1 MMHAMKNLILVDHPI
16 LRHSLTILRDRN
28 TDSAAFR
35 RTLHEVTRLIAY
47 EASRDLA
54 TSTVE
59 VETPL
64 ARTQSE
70 MMSETPIVVSI
81 MRAGNAMLEG
91 VLSVMPFAAAGH
103 IGIYRDKFI
112 NNTVE
117 YYLKLPQDAKG
128 RRIYLVDPLLGTGDT
143 AVACIDRLNQYETGA
158 ITLICVLCSK
168 PGLEKLFH
176 FHPDARV
183 YALAVEP
190 ELDDRG
196 YLIPGLGDVGA
207 RLYKTV

>member
-1 MMHAMKNLILVDHPI
+1 MKNLILVDHPI
-16 LRHSLTILRDRN
+16 LRHSLTALRDRK

-35 RTLHEVTRLIAY
+35 RHLHEITRLVAY

-54 TSTVE
+54 TGTVE
-59 VETPL
+59 IETPL
-64 ARTQSE
+64 AKTQSE
-70 MMSETPIVVSI
+70 TVSETPIVVSI
-81 MRAGNAMLEG
+81 MRAGNAMLDA

-117 YYLKLPQDAKG
+117 YYLKLPENAKG
-128 RRIYLVDPLLGTGDT
+128 RRIFLVDPLVGTGDT
-143 AVACIDRLNQYETGA
+143 AVACIDRLNTYEVGP
-158 ITLICVLCSK
+158 ITFICVLCSK
-168 PGLEKLFH
+168 PGLEKLCH
-176 FHPDARV
+176 FHPHVTV

-190 ELDDRG
+190 ELNGEG

-207 RLYKTV
+207 RLYQTI

>member
-1 MMHAMKNLILVDHPI
+1 MKNLILVDHPI
-16 LRHSLTILRDRN
+16 LRHSLTILRDRK

-35 RTLHEVTRLIAY
+35 RHIHEITRLVAY

-54 TSTVE
+54 TGTVE
-59 VETPL
+59 IETPL
-64 ARTQSE
+64 AKTKSE
-70 MMSETPIVVSI
+70 TVSETPIVVSI
-81 MRAGNAMLEG
+81 MRAGNAMLDA

-117 YYLKLPQDAKG
+117 YYLKLPEDAKG
-128 RRIYLVDPLLGTGDT
+128 RRVYLVDPLLGTGDT
-143 AVACIDRLNQYETGA
+143 AVACIDRLNTYEVGP
-158 ITLICVLCSK
+158 ITFICVLCSQR
-168 PGLEKLFH
+168 GLEKLFH
-176 FHPDARV
+176 FHPDVRV

-190 ELDDRG
+190 ELDERG

-207 RLYKTV
+207 RLYKTL

>member
-1 MMHAMKNLILVDHPI
+1 MTHAMKNLTLVDHPI

-59 VETPL
+59 IDTPL

-81 MRAGNAMLEG
+81 MRAGNSMLEG

-117 YYLKLPQDAKG
+117 YYLKLPQDAEG

-143 AVACIDRLNQYETGA
+143 AVACIDRLNQYRTGA
-158 ITLICVLCSK
+158 ITLICVLCSQ
-168 PGLEKLFH
+168 PG
-176 FHPDARV
+176 
-183 YALAVEP
+183 
-190 ELDDRG
+190 
-196 YLIPGLGDVGA
+196 
-207 RLYKTV
+207 